1 MMSHDTITPNAPRWK
16 DIFRSPRYN
25 RFPLCGGKTPVP
37 SRSFPFLET
46 GFKAPATEDGSN
58 SRISV
63 ARRENIKLLRDDSL
77 AYVDNAVN
85 AICMLFAGILC

>member
-1 MMSHDTITPNAPRWK
+1 MMSHDTMTANAPRWK
-16 DIFRSPRYN
+16 EIFRSPRNN
-25 RFPLCGGKTPVP
+25 RFPRCGGKTPVP
-37 SRSFPFLET
+37 SRSFPFLEM
-46 GFKAPATEDGSN
+46 GLIEPAREDGSS

-63 ARRENIKLLRDDSL
+63 ARWENIKLLRDDSL